1 MDSEMSKA
9 YAAAALAGLL
19 TLVGSASADVSREY
33 IAIQVRTNFV
43 PSTTRCALDSFVVA
57 GPAAQPE
64 VGATVCAMGGP
75 FGDGVVGV
83 DLGVDAKFAGATIHL
98 DRTFTFNNGADAVY
112 IRTLFNFG
120 PQVLADN
127 GGINYVSGTWEI
139 TGGSGA
145 YEGLRGRGTLT
156 NAFGSTVNAPP
167 PPEYAREELVGWVK
181 R

>member
-1 MDSEMSKA
+1 MRKA
-9 YAAAALAGLL
+9 YAAAAISGLL
-19 TLVGSASADVSREY
+19 TLVGSASADVTRES

-57 GPAAQPE
+57 PSPAQPE

-75 FGDGVVGV
+75 FGDGMVGV
-83 DLGVDAKFAGATIHL
+83 DTGINPRFAGSTIHL

-112 IRTLFNFG
+112 IRTKFVVDR
-120 PQVLADN
+120 QVVADS
-127 GGINYVSGTWEI
+127 GGINYLNGSWEI

-145 YEGLRGRGTLT
+145 FEGLHGQGSLRI
-156 NAFGSTVNAPP
+156 AIASTVNIPP